1 MIEAYERDGALLFK
15 VRVVPRAYRSEIAGE
30 HDGALRV
37 RVAAPPVEGKANKA
51 LRVFLARRLAVPPSR
66 IAITRGVGSRHKL
79 VEIEGITTEEALQR
93 LRA

>member
-1 MIEAYERDGALLFK
+1 MRGHARLLLAVSPGARENEVVAVEEGE
-15 VRVVPRAYRSEIAGE
+15 VRI
-30 HDGALRV
+30 

-66 IAITRGVGSRHKL
+66 IAITRGVGSRHKV